1 MNDIEPKLN
10 KNFIFERRKNS
21 AVILIIVKAFWA
33 VLNQIP
39 AVRDRWPPVISNAV
53 NSCDLFLFI
62 LVNCMKELD
71 YCKIFEENFNFVTQ
85 DIMERTWLKTLMVFP
100 KPWVKYSMK
109 FLRFFS
115 FLYQFIDSKK
125 KTRGQLIQSTNI
137 KYKLWK
143 SQNYLYDHYH
153 LISRTK
159 TYTKWTKR
167 SINTHQVS

>member
-1 MNDIEPKLN
+1 
-10 KNFIFERRKNS
+10 
-21 AVILIIVKAFWA
+21 
-33 VLNQIP
+33 
-39 AVRDRWPPVISNAV
+39 
-53 NSCDLFLFI
+53 
-62 LVNCMKELD
+62 
-71 YCKIFEENFNFVTQ
+71 
-85 DIMERTWLKTLMVFP
+85 MVFP

-159 TYTKWTKR
+159 TYKVNQKINKYTSGKLEKR
-167 SINTHQVS
+167 NTPKIGDSSNNDRAGAQKCSIKKVF